1 MARHFECLPQ
11 SVAEASSFPVLG
23 LPVTMLVGAKNE
35 HPTDQSEY
43 AQRVSTQMKLVMAE
57 KSGHWIQLD
66 QPELVVGA
74 IREMVEAVS

>member
-1 MARHFECLPQ
+1 
-11 SVAEASSFPVLG
+11 
-23 LPVTMLVGAKNE
+23 
-35 HPTDQSEY
+35 
-43 AQRVSTQMKLVMAE
+43 MKLVMAE